1 MSTETKLGV
10 LSACLCLI
18 LIKGTH
24 GTFCTLFISKKI
36 DGQS

>member
-10 LSACLCLI
+10 LFACLCLI
-18 LIKGTH
+18 LIKGAH
-24 GTFCTLFISKKI
+24 DTFCTFIISKKI